1 MLTVKLSTEEHG
13 SMSLKRLYLLIY
25 LNEREKDL
33 ASINQYRDQLRIFKA
48 INNIIIT
55 GFHKT

>member
-1 MLTVKLSTEEHG
+1 MLIVKLSTEELEK
-13 SMSLKRLYLLIY
+13 SIYLLIY

-33 ASINQYRDQLRIFKA
+33 ASINQYRGQLKICKA

-55 GFHKT
+55 GFDRT